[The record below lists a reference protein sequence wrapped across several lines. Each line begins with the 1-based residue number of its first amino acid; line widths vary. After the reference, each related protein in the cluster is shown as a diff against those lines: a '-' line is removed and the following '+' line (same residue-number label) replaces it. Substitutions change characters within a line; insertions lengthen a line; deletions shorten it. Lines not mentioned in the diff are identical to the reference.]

1 MHAIIYAA
9 WKRMNEDE
17 EFCEQVEL
25 YLPVFIEPESIYDD
39 TKYPARCLAKCLANA
54 SLGLLGDVQKKALE
68 SYKWQSEG
76 LSPDYIQ
83 KCTV

>member
-39 TKYPARCLAKCLANA
+39 TKYPARCLAKCLANT
-54 SLGLLGDVQKKALE
+54 SLRLLAG
-68 SYKWQSEG
+68 
-76 LSPDYIQ
+76 
-83 KCTV
+83 